1 MSVGG
6 SADRS
11 PLQDGSGNKTAG
23 GSSSLKKTVAGT
35 PAPMTGRTVEG
46 MTIFHEP
53 WWLAAVSGGAA
64 ERVEIA
70 DKDGRVVGFLP
81 YVVKSIYG
89 VKVSNMAPFTH
100 VLGPVV
106 ELGGGSPI
114 TRMHNR
120 FKMTSELLEKLPSL
134 AIFRQALDCTVPDA
148 LALQD

>member
-1 MSVGG
+1 M
-6 SADRS
+6 
-11 PLQDGSGNKTAG
+11 Q
-23 GSSSLKKTVAGT
+23 
-35 PAPMTGRTVEG
+35 
-46 MTIFHEP
+46 IFHEAG
-53 WWLAAVSGGAA
+53 WLAAVSGRAA
-64 ERVEIA
+64 DRVEIA
-70 DKDGRVVGFLP
+70 DKDGRIVGFLP

-148 LALQD
+148 LAFQAAGFRVSAHYPIRVDCADIGAVWKGLSQKPRRCIRPAEERDDI

>member
-53 WWLAAVSGGAA
+53 WWLAAGSGGAA

-70 DKDGRVVGFLP
+70 DKGRRGIGLPPIVVQTM
-81 YVVKSIYG
+81 YG
-89 VKVSNMAPFTH
+89 VKLAYMSTVTH
-100 VLGPVV
+100 DPG
-106 ELGGGSPI
+106 
-114 TRMHNR
+114 
-120 FKMTSELLEKLPSL
+120 
-134 AIFRQALDCTVPDA
+134 
-148 LALQD
+148 